1 MSSISDAIQSKC
13 LTFSDRIIKLND
25 YLLEQAASKRY
36 DGGSQRADRRNK
48 TQTSYVRHQTSSILP
63 MNVEVDFIKEAL
75 DSRLN
80 KQGVTMYLQLHSANF
95 NKE

>member
-1 MSSISDAIQSKC
+1 MKKSRVVGIVKGVGISSFFP
-13 LTFSDRIIKLND
+13 LTSSIIKLFHHPS
-25 YLLEQAASKRY
+25 AIRHP
-36 DGGSQRADRRNK
+36 
-48 TQTSYVRHQTSSILP
+48 TSLSHQTSSILP
-63 MNVEVDFIKEAL
+63 MNVEADFIKVAL